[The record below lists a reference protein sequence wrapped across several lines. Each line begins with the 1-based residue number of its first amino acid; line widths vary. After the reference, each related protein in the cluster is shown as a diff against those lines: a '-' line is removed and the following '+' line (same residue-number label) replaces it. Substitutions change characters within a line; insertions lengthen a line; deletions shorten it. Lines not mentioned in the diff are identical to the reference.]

1 MFCPP
6 SFLGY
11 VFDVNKIYTNF
22 DPGVVGL
29 ITSFSFYIPYS
40 YSLPHGSTSPKMGEK
55 WGIRMDLETPFR
67 GSGFKVLGSEF
78 GISGFRCQVSGVGF
92 QGSGLTGSGFCNC
105 LGSFWIHEQKIL

>member
-40 YSLPHGSTSPKMGEK
+40 YSFRVTTHPPKWVKNG
-55 WGIRMDLETPFR
+55 G
-67 GSGFKVLGSEF
+67 
-78 GISGFRCQVSGVGF
+78 
-92 QGSGLTGSGFCNC
+92 
-105 LGSFWIHEQKIL
+105 